1 MLNAVSDKFKVCD
14 KDQRKSSGHLV
25 PLLLNLKM
33 FICHDL
39 IPKWILWINFHLADV
54 QNKYK
59 LAKDPGG

>member
-39 IPKWILWINFHLADV
+39 IPK
-54 QNKYK
+54 
-59 LAKDPGG
+59 